1 MRKLKLFYRK
11 YFTPVTIMLVPHTR
25 HRSFSL
31 RLPLVG
37 LYSMFFL
44 CFVGAGYLIV
54 ASMQAAKYYQT
65 RAKLA
70 HVNSQFRE
78 IEDTLASL
86 KESETRF
93 RKLFSLDSKKAV
105 MDAVVTDAA
114 VMEDTGSIDM
124 QALKKQIDASTRSV
138 GDIRQY
144 LAEKKNTYLTTPVGW
159 PVNGHITSGF
169 GLRQHPVLGKLMF
182 HSGLDIS
189 TPSGTPVHAT
199 ADGVV
204 SFSGWEG
211 RGGNTV
217 VIEDGNGFR
226 TAFAH
231 NSGNNVKVGQR
242 VRRGDIVAYSGATGA
257 ATGPHVH
264 YEVWKNGKSVNP
276 VEYLKGWV
284 DKDNSKN

>member
-1 MRKLKLFYRK
+1 MRKLKLFCRK
-11 YFTPVTIMLVPHTR
+11 YFTPVTILLVPHTR

-44 CFVGAGYLIV
+44 CIVGAGYLVV

-70 HVNSQFRE
+70 HVYSQFRE
-78 IEDTLASL
+78 IQDTIASL
-86 KESETRF
+86 RESETRF
-93 RKLFSLDSKKAV
+93 RKLFSLKSKTDV
-105 MDAVVTDAA
+105 MDAVA
-114 VMEDTGSIDM
+114 VEDIGSIDM
-124 QALKKQIDASTRSV
+124 KALKKQIDASIRSV
-138 GDIRQY
+138 SDIRHY
-144 LAEKKNTYLTTPVGW
+144 LAEKKNTYLTTPIGW
-159 PVNGHITSGF
+159 PVNGHITSGY
-169 GLRQHPVLGKLMF
+169 GLREHPILGRLIF

-189 TPSGTPVHAT
+189 IPSGTPVRAT

-231 NSGNNVKVGQR
+231 NSRNNVKVGQR
-242 VRRGDIVAYSGATGA
+242 VRRGDIIAYSGATGA
-257 ATGPHVH
+257 TTGPHVH
-264 YEVWKNGKSVNP
+264 YEVWKDGKSINP
-276 VEYLKGWV
+276 AEYLNGWV
-284 DKDNSKN
+284 DKDNSQS

>member
-1 MRKLKLFYRK
+1 MRKLKLFLRN
-11 YFTPVTIMLVPHTR
+11 YFTPVTILLVPHTR

-44 CFVGAGYLIV
+44 SIVGACFLAV
-54 ASMQAAKYYQT
+54 ASMQAAKYY
-65 RAKLA
+65 RARAELA

-78 IEDTLASL
+78 IESSIVSL
-86 KESETRF
+86 KESETKF
-93 RKLFSLDSKKAV
+93 RKLFSLKSKEVV
-105 MDAVVTDAA
+105 MDAV

-124 QALKKQIDASTRSV
+124 KTLKKQIDASIRSV
-138 GDIRQY
+138 SDIRHY
-144 LAEKKNTYLTTPVGW
+144 LAEQKDVYLTTPIGW
-159 PVNGHITSGF
+159 PVKGRITSGY
-169 GLRQHPVLGKLMF
+169 GLREHPILGKLMF

-189 TPSGTPVHAT
+189 TASGTPVRAT
-199 ADGVV
+199 AEGVV

-231 NSGNNVKVGQR
+231 NSRNNVKVGQR
-242 VRRGDIVAYSGATGA
+242 IRRGDIIAYSGETGA

-264 YEVWKNGKSVNP
+264 YEVWKDGKSVNP
-276 VEYLKGWV
+276 VDYLKGWV
-284 DKDNSKN
+284 EKENSAS